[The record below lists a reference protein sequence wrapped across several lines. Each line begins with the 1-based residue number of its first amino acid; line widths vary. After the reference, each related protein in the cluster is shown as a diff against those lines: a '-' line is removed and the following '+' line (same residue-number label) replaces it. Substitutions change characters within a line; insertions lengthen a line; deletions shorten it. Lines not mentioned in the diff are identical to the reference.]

1 MSAYSDWKCG
11 ALSDEEYAYE
21 CWREDAMDKAYL
33 DKLYAE
39 GPGDEEDD
47 EEDADFDDF

>member
-1 MSAYSDWKCG
+1 MSAY
-11 ALSDEEYAYE
+11 
-21 CWREDAMDKAYL
+21 KAYL

-39 GPGDEEDD
+39 GPGDEEGD